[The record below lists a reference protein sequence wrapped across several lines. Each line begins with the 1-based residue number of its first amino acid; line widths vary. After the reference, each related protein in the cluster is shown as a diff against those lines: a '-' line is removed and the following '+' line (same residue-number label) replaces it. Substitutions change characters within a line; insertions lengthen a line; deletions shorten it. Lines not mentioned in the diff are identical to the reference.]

1 MIDYMSLATRYAEK
15 YGIITFRVKKN
26 LMIYNVNVRNTEYLG
41 GKWVSKPY
49 TVQRIVNLDTGK
61 VSSVRLQRLQKN
73 GWDNAY

>member
-15 YGIITFRVKKN
+15 YGIITFRV
-26 LMIYNVNVRNTEYLG
+26 NVTLSTQG

-49 TVQRIVNLDTGK
+49 TVQRTVNLDTRK

-73 GWDNAY
+73 DWDNAY